1 MPMYDYR
8 CPTCGGRFE
17 QYLRLNDSDA
27 AVPCPQCGAP
37 RTAKQVSTFALLGGG
52 SATSAAACA
61 PTGG

>member
-27 AVPCPQCGAP
+27 AVPH
-37 RTAKQVSTFALLGGG
+37 RR
-52 SATSAAACA
+52 
-61 PTGG
+61 